1 MSPTPT
7 TDLVTQDLRRVL
19 DGRWHA
25 VREQARRDLDSNHFG
40 PPKGPMTMEDYRER
54 TTSLLH
60 ELTAQPFAAMGLTT
74 EQGGTG
80 DHGGSVTAFEMLG
93 HVDLS
98 LFVKAGVQFGLFGGA
113 IANLGTQR
121 HHTAYLPSVIDG
133 GLLGCFAM
141 TETGRGSDVQDLH
154 TTATHDP
161 EADEIVIH
169 SPDPSARKDYI
180 GNAARDGRMAAVF
193 AQLIVGGENHGVHC
207 VLVPI
212 RDEAGQPMPGITISD
227 CGPKMGLA
235 GVDNGRLLFDHVRVP
250 RANLLDRYGSIT
262 DEGAYASPIEGD
274 GKRFFTMLG
283 TLVRGRVSVGGGAG
297 AATRNALTLAIR
309 YAVARR
315 QFARPGGGEGVRL
328 IEYRSHQRR
337 LLIPLARTFALALAQ
352 NDLVERMHDVQ
363 SAGAPDEHAAR
374 ELEGEAAAMKVANT
388 AHATATIQTCREACG
403 GAGYMWDNRFA
414 LLKAD
419 TDVFTTF
426 EGDNTVLL
434 QLVAK
439 GLLTNYKDAFESMD
453 TRAMVLFGA
462 RQFAGAVIER
472 AIGGSLIQRLISGAP
487 GRDGDA
493 ALSDIGGQLALFED
507 RERHLIET
515 LAARMRTAA
524 GQKSDDETAE
534 PDPFAILNAVQGHM
548 LEAARGHIDRL
559 LLDSFAT
566 AIEACDEGPARD
578 LLAQVC
584 DLFAHSTVESN
595 AVWFIEHGRLSAAQS
610 KDLTTKVDAL
620 CAELAPHAETL
631 VAAFAIPEGFLVCEM
646 FDDLATFPQ

>member
-193 AQLIVGGENHGVHC
+193 AQRLVGGENHGVHC

-631 VAAFAIPEGFLVCEM
+631 VAAFANP
-646 FDDLATFPQ
+646 

>member
-1 MSPTPT
+1 M
-7 TDLVTQDLRRVL
+7 
-19 DGRWHA
+19 
-25 VREQARRDLDSNHFG
+25 
-40 PPKGPMTMEDYRER
+40 
-54 TTSLLH
+54 H
-60 ELTAQPFAAMGLTT
+60 E
-74 EQGGTG
+74 
-80 DHGGSVTAFEMLG
+80 
-93 HVDLS
+93 
-98 LFVKAGVQFGLFGGA
+98 
-113 IANLGTQR
+113 
-121 HHTAYLPSVIDG
+121 
-133 GLLGCFAM
+133 
-141 TETGRGSDVQDLH
+141 
-154 TTATHDP
+154 
-161 EADEIVIH
+161 
-169 SPDPSARKDYI
+169 
-180 GNAARDGRMAAVF
+180 
-193 AQLIVGGENHGVHC
+193 
-207 VLVPI
+207 
-212 RDEAGQPMPGITISD
+212 
-227 CGPKMGLA
+227 
-235 GVDNGRLLFDHVRVP
+235 
-250 RANLLDRYGSIT
+250 
-262 DEGAYASPIEGD
+262 
-274 GKRFFTMLG
+274 
-283 TLVRGRVSVGGGAG
+283 
-297 AATRNALTLAIR
+297 
-309 YAVARR
+309 
-315 QFARPGGGEGVRL
+315 
-328 IEYRSHQRR
+328 
-337 LLIPLARTFALALAQ
+337 
-352 NDLVERMHDVQ
+352 VQ
-363 SAGAPDEHAAR
+363 SAVAPDEHAAR

-388 AHATATIQTCREACG
+388 AHATTTIQTCREACG

>member
-60 ELTAQPFAAMGLTT
+60 ELTAQPFGAMGLTT

-133 GLLGCFAM
+133 SLLGCFAM

-161 EADEIVIH
+161 ETDEIVIH

-212 RDEAGQPMPGITISD
+212 RDDAGQPTPGVTISD

-250 RANLLDRYGSIT
+250 CANLLDRYGSIT
-262 DEGAYASPIEGD
+262 DDGTYASPIEGD

-388 AHATATIQTCREACG
+388 AHATTTIQTCREACG

-439 GLLTNYKDAFESMD
+439 GLLTNYKDDFESMD

-524 GQKSDDETAE
+524 SQKSDDEAAE

-559 LLDSFAT
+559 LIDSFAT
-566 AIEACDEGPARD
+566 AIEECDEGPARD

-584 DLFAHSTVESN
+584 DLFAHSTVEAN
-595 AVWFIEHGRLSAAQS
+595 AAWFIEHGRLSAAQS

-631 VAAFAIPEGFLVCEM
+631 VSAFAIPEGFLACEM
-646 FDDLATFPQ
+646 FDDLATFPE

>member
-133 GLLGCFAM
+133 SLLGCFAM

-161 EADEIVIH
+161 ETDEIVIH

-352 NDLVERMHDVQ
+352 NDLVERMHEVQ
-363 SAGAPDEHAAR
+363 SAVAPDEHAAR

>member
-133 GLLGCFAM
+133 SLLGCFAM

-352 NDLVERMHDVQ
+352 NDLVERMHEVQ
-363 SAGAPDEHAAR
+363 SAVAPDEHAAR

>member
-352 NDLVERMHDVQ
+352 NDLVERMHEVQ
-363 SAGAPDEHAAR
+363 SAVAPDEHAAR

-507 RERHLIET
+507 RERHRSET

>member
-121 HHTAYLPSVIDG
+121 HHAAYLPSVIDG

-352 NDLVERMHDVQ
+352 NDLVERMHEVQ
-363 SAGAPDEHAAR
+363 SAVAPDEHAAR

-493 ALSDIGGQLALFED
+493 ALSDIGGQLALCED

>member
-352 NDLVERMHDVQ
+352 NDLVERMHEVQ
-363 SAGAPDEHAAR
+363 SAVAPDEHAAR

-388 AHATATIQTCREACG
+388 AHATTTIQTCREACG